1 MTMNIFETID
11 LRRSVRKFKSQPVEN
26 EKLNKIFEAINKAPS
41 AGNLQAYQVYHVK
54 SDKLK
59 KELVKA
65 ALDQNF
71 IAQAPVVL
79 VFCAVPQRSR
89 KYGKR
94 GETLYCIQ
102 DATIA
107 VAYAQLAATALGLA
121 TCWVGA
127 FDETEV
133 CEILKLPPGHRP
145 IAILPIGY
153 ADESPQPTS
162 RRQISD
168 LIKPIED

>member
-1 MTMNIFETID
+1 MNVFDAIN
-11 LRRSVRKFKSQPVEN
+11 LRRSIRRYKSQPIED
-26 EKLNKIFEAINKAPS
+26 EKIKKIFDAINKAPS
-41 AGNLQAYQVYHVK
+41 AGNLQAYQVYSVT
-54 SDKLK
+54 DEKLK

-65 ALDQNF
+65 ALNQEF
-71 IAQAPVVL
+71 IAQAPIVL
-79 VFCAVPQRSR
+79 VFCAVAQRSK

-127 FDETEV
+127 FDEGEV
-133 CEILKLPPGHRP
+133 SEILKLPVGHRP

-162 RRQISD
+162 RREISD
-168 LIKPIED
+168 LIKPINS